1 MPLSREEERRRLLE
15 KARLLWRL
23 VTTTAGV
30 GDLAEPLRRV
40 ERNFAHLSKGQRTT
54 VAMIAMEFE
63 KGCHEINEE
72 AKPENKPEIVAAEV
86 IQPDEIIP
94 PGAPKD

>member
-1 MPLSREEERRRLLE
+1 MPLSREEERRRLVE

-40 ERNFAHLSKGQRTT
+40 EREFSHLSRGQRTT

-63 KGCHEINEE
+63 KGCHVINE
-72 AKPENKPEIVAAEV
+72 AKPEAKSEEGKPEVV
-86 IQPDEIIP
+86 QPDEIIP
-94 PGAPKD
+94 PGTPKD